1 MSNILNEELNKMK
14 SLFDYQRGKVISE
27 QESLP
32 GYHKY
37 GPENI
42 EDPFASGD
50 GAEGVDIK
58 WCLKYNKNILDI
70 PTNRA
75 VNEFKNKTGLKFNE
89 IDNKIFCSIK
99 LMNEKLAELQNK
111 SSVNPNATPKQAPKV
126 TFTPNDKLPL
136 KFQQKGENIKLL
148 QMKLNMPKNLQTGN
162 FYTKTEEYI
171 KKIVP
176 EYNRTTGV
184 TQEVWNKIFNPK
196 AKPTTPEQ
204 TIAPEKNI
212 PTTNAPTNLNAQPA
226 NLTPNPALQQKR

>member
-37 GPENI
+37 GPENKP
-42 EDPFASGD
+42 DSFAPGD
-50 GAEGVDIK
+50 GADGVDIK
-58 WCLKYNKNILDI
+58 YCLKFNKNILDI

-75 VNEFKNKTGLKFNE
+75 MGEFQDKTQLSWDGNG
-89 IDNKIFCSIK
+89 KIFCSIK
-99 LMNEKLAELQNK
+99 LMKEKLAELQNK
-111 SSVNPNATPKQAPKV
+111 SSVNSNATPKQAPKV

-184 TQEVWNKIFNPK
+184 TQEVWDKIFNPK
-196 AKPTTPEQ
+196 TKPTTPEQ

-226 NLTPNPALQQKR
+226 NLAPNPALQQKK